1 MTTVLAGRGANR
13 PCSNRSFM
21 VKFTVHATVVA
32 RAMGT
37 AALLLA
43 VLLCGCG
50 RYRPAPKVFD
60 PGAYRLVSVADLQ
73 APGKAGLTAGGLVK
87 APAYFWEFVIYD
99 PAMVRNYLTMLRHP
113 VTWPKLEWFA
123 VYGTPQMETYFD
135 RIAMD
140 KDQRRSSG
148 VQRLDPVMLYG
159 ELAPLGGGLLYLRL
173 HRLEKLEEP

>member
-1 MTTVLAGRGANR
+1 MESTLAAR
-13 PCSNRSFM
+13 
-21 VKFTVHATVVA
+21 VA
-32 RAMGT
+32 AMLLIL
-37 AALLLA
+37 ALLA
-43 VLLCGCG
+43 PGCG
-50 RYRPAPKVFD
+50 RYRPVPQVWD

-87 APAYFWEFVIYD
+87 APAYFWEFVMYD

-148 VQRLDPVMLYG
+148 VQRLDPIMLYG